1 MNKKIIIAVLTA
13 SAMLLS
19 GCKKE
24 EKDGGITEATTTVTE
39 VTTEKVPEETTAET
53 EATTAETTVETTVT
67 ETEPEIET
75 KVETE
80 AVTTENK
87 SDEGNNFN
95 KASDWNYI
103 SNSKSGDGFIT
114 NDPQN
119 ITDSI
124 LDVGMKEVELSKETM
139 LNNADDDK
147 VVYRLKIQN
156 AASAGEVNGMFMTT
170 VVRDDGFYFLAFGE
184 SDNSTLEDVLPYCS
198 KDYEVEYWA
207 FGEMTDEGIPVL
219 VPFVA
224 GSEESGYYLIIPALK
239 QMGQDVG
246 EMTVPSFNVGTAVN
260 AAETTTAT
268 SSKKDD
274 NLQSYEN
281 TDGSVYL
288 NITNIKNG
296 DVITTAECELANNTG
311 RNIFL
316 TGSKLIVNGADYSD
330 KFTAFI
336 EIGSGKTITDEIF
349 IDDIQLYAGDKLEIY
364 FTVGDSD
371 TYDDLGKIK
380 FNMELEVIG

>member
-1 MNKKIIIAVLTA
+1 MNKKIIITALTA
-13 SAMLLS
+13 AAILLS
-19 GCKKE
+19 GCEKE
-24 EKDGGITEATTTVTE
+24 EKDGGVTEATTTITE
-39 VTTEKVPEETTAET
+39 VTTEKEPTETTAET
-53 EATTAETTVETTVT
+53 EATTAETAAETTVA

-80 AVTTENK
+80 AVTTESK
-87 SDEGNNFN
+87 SDEGDNFN
-95 KASDWNYI
+95 KASDWNFI

-114 NDPQN
+114 YDPQD

-156 AASAGEVNGMFMTT
+156 AASAGDVDGMFMTT

-207 FGEMTDEGIPVL
+207 FGKMTDEGIPVL

-260 AAETTTAT
+260 AAETTTST

-288 NITNIKNG
+288 NITSVKNG
-296 DVITTAECELANNTG
+296 DIITTAECELANNTG

-316 TGSKLIVNGADYSD
+316 TGSKLFVNGADYSD

-336 EIGSGKTITDEIF
+336 EIGSGKTMTDEIF
-349 IDDIQLYAGDKLEIY
+349 IDDVQLYAGDKLEIY

-371 TYDDLGKIK
+371 TYDDLGEIK
-380 FNMELEVIG
+380 FNMELEVIA

>member
-1 MNKKIIIAVLTA
+1 MNKKIIIAILTA
-13 SAMLLS
+13 TAMLLS
-19 GCKKE
+19 GCEKE
-24 EKDGGITEATTTVTE
+24 ENDSGVTEATTTVTE
-39 VTTEKVPEETTAET
+39 VTTEKKPEETTAET
-53 EATTAETTVETTVT
+53 TVA

-75 KVETE
+75 EVETE
-80 AVTTENK
+80 AVTTESK
-87 SDEGNNFN
+87 SDEDDNFN
-95 KASDWNYI
+95 KASDWNFI

-114 NDPQN
+114 NDPQD

-124 LDVGMKEVELSKETM
+124 LDVGMKEIELSKETM
-139 LNNADDDK
+139 LNNADNGK
-147 VVYRLKIQN
+147 VVYKVKIQN
-156 AASAGEVNGMFMTT
+156 AASVGEVDGMFMTT

-207 FGEMTDEGIPVL
+207 FGKMTDEGIPVL
-219 VPFVA
+219 VPFIA

-246 EMTVPSFNVGTAVN
+246 GMTVPSFNVGTAVN
-260 AAETTTAT
+260 VAETTTAT
-268 SSKKDD
+268 SSKNDD

-288 NITNIKNG
+288 NITSVKNG
-296 DVITTAECELANNTG
+296 DLITTAECELANNTG

-316 TGSKLIVNGADYSD
+316 TGSKLLVNGADYSD

-336 EIGSGKTITDEIF
+336 EIGSGKTTTDEIF
-349 IDDIQLYAGDKLEIY
+349 IDDVQLNAGDKLEIY

-371 TYDDLGKIK
+371 TYDDLGEIK

>member
-13 SAMLLS
+13 AAILLS
-19 GCKKE
+19 GCEKE
-24 EKDGGITEATTTVTE
+24 EKDNGVTEATTTVTE
-39 VTTEKVPEETTAET
+39 VTTEKNPEETTTET
-53 EATTAETTVETTVT
+53 EATIAETTVA

-75 KVETE
+75 EVESE
-80 AVTTENK
+80 AVTTESK
-87 SDEGNNFN
+87 SDEGDNFN
-95 KASDWNYI
+95 KASDWNFI

-114 NDPQN
+114 YDPQD

-139 LNNADDDK
+139 LNNADDGK

-156 AASAGEVNGMFMTT
+156 AASAGDVDGMFMTT
-170 VVRDDGFYFLAFGE
+170 VVRDDGLYFLAFGE
-184 SDNSTLEDVLPYCS
+184 SDNSILEDVLPYCS

-207 FGEMTDEGIPVL
+207 FGKMTDKGIPIL

-246 EMTVPSFNVGTAVN
+246 EMTIPSFNVGTAVN
-260 AAETTTAT
+260 AAETTT

-288 NITNIKNG
+288 NITSVKNG
-296 DVITTAECELANNTG
+296 DIITTAECELANNTG

-316 TGSKLIVNGADYSD
+316 TGSKLLVNGTDYSD

-336 EIGSGKTITDEIF
+336 EIGSGKTITDELF
-349 IDDIQLYAGDKLEIY
+349 IDDVQLHAGDKLEIY

-371 TYDDLGKIK
+371 TYDDLGEIK
-380 FNMELEVIG
+380 FNMELEVIS

>member
-13 SAMLLS
+13 TAMLLS
-19 GCKKE
+19 GCEKE
-24 EKDGGITEATTTVTE
+24 EKDGGVTEATTTVTE
-39 VTTEKVPEETTAET
+39 VTTEKKPDE
-53 EATTAETTVETTVT
+53 TTAETTVA

-75 KVETE
+75 EVETE
-80 AVTTENK
+80 AVTTESE
-87 SDEGNNFN
+87 SDEDDDFN
-95 KASDWNYI
+95 KASDWNFI
-103 SNSKSGDGFIT
+103 SNSKSGNGFIT
-114 NDPQN
+114 NDPQD

-124 LDVGMKEVELSKETM
+124 LDVGMTEIELSKETM
-139 LNNADDDK
+139 LNNADNGKAVYK
-147 VVYRLKIQN
+147 VKIQN
-156 AASAGEVNGMFMTT
+156 AASAGEVDGMFMTT
-170 VVRDDGFYFLAFGE
+170 VVREDGFYFLAFGE

-207 FGEMTDEGIPVL
+207 FGKMTDEGIPVL
-219 VPFVA
+219 VPFIA

-246 EMTVPSFNVGTAVN
+246 GMTIPSFNVGTAINV
-260 AAETTTAT
+260 AETTTAT
-268 SSKKDD
+268 SSKNDD

-288 NITNIKNG
+288 NITSIKNG
-296 DVITTAECELANNTG
+296 DLITTAECELANNTG

-316 TGSKLIVNGADYSD
+316 TGSKLLVNGADYSD

-336 EIGSGKTITDEIF
+336 EIGSGKTTTDEIF
-349 IDDIQLYAGDKLEIY
+349 IDDVQLHAGDTLEIY

-371 TYDDLGKIK
+371 TYDDLGEIK